1 MSLLILPKL
10 ATISLAL
17 SALIGFGPSQVQAQT
32 LLQTK
37 QTDSRALEIDGVEG
51 ELTSTMSAR
60 VPHSGKI
67 MFPGDHFTQAF
78 PGDHFSPRQQRALT
92 SQGITTLEDFMATNP
107 SVIGRLVGEN
117 PRDVSRWQQD
127 IKTRLR

>member
-1 MSLLILPKL
+1 MSHHVLPKL
-10 ATISLAL
+10 VATSLAA
-17 SALIGFGPSQVQAQT
+17 SALIGSGPSEVWVQT
-32 LLQTK
+32 LSQTNK
-37 QTDSRALEIDGVEG
+37 TDSRALQIDGVVG
-51 ELTSTMSAR
+51 EQTSTGSAR

-92 SQGITTLEDFMATNP
+92 SQGITTLADFMAANP
-107 SVIGRLVGEN
+107 SVIGRLVGES
-117 PRDVSRWQQD
+117 PHAVSQWQQD